1 MRSVLVTGATTPIG
15 EALIRTL
22 ALKRGVQRVLAV
34 AVEPPSSWYLDSKKV
49 TYVRAD
55 LTRPRK
61 IRELMFGRVRDL
73 GIDTIVHAALHRSAK
88 EGGGK
93 IHRLNVESVRL
104 MLYLAESH
112 PTVKRFVYRSHS
124 QVYQVRAEAPCVIR
138 EDHKLNLGGGTP
150 QWVRDRVEADLMVC
164 TRMGMSDLQIAV
176 LRCAEMIAPN
186 IGSQLWDYLQGTRF
200 CLRPLGYD
208 PMLNLLTVPDAV
220 TAIVGAIRSKAQGVF
235 NIPGY
240 DTLPLSEVVRN
251 WGRANIALPG
261 AMLGPLYRIRARVF
275 GTDFRYDMNKFLFH
289 YSAILDGTRAR
300 DVLGYEPNYPV
311 KWPPFETS
319 PPMPVE

>member
-1 MRSVLVTGATTPIG
+1 VKGVLVTGATTPIG

-22 ALKRGVQRVLAV
+22 ALDRGVKRVLAV
-34 AVEPPSSWYLDSKKV
+34 AKDPPSRWYLDNPKV

-61 IRELMFGRVRDL
+61 VRELMFGPVAAV
-73 GIDTIVHAALHRSAK
+73 GVDTIVHAALHRSAIR
-88 EGGGK
+88 GGGRV
-93 IHRLNVESVRL
+93 HQLNVESTRL
-104 MLYLAESH
+104 MLRLAETH
-112 PTVKRFVYRSHS
+112 PTVKRFVYRSHA
-124 QVYQVRAEAPCVIR
+124 QVYHVGPEVPSVIC
-138 EDHKLNLGGGTP
+138 EDEKLNLGPDTP

-186 IGSQLWDYLQGTRF
+186 IGSQLWDYLQGTSV

-220 TAIVGAIRSKAQGVF
+220 RAIMATIRSKSQGVF

-240 DTLPLSEVVRN
+240 DTLPLSAIVGN
-251 WGRANIALPG
+251 WGRTSLALPG
-261 AMLGPLYRIRARVF
+261 AMLGPLYRLRAAALK
-275 GTDFRYDMNKFLFH
+275 TEFRYDMNRWLLH
-289 YSAILDGTRAR
+289 YSCIFDGKRAKA
-300 DVLGYEPNYPV
+300 VLGYEPNHPV
-311 KWPPFETS
+311 QWPPFETS